1 MAVDFAMNGMLH
13 RAMLRELDRVEALI
27 RGGDVVAARKHW
39 WFFSEMLHQ
48 HHEGEDEFLWPLIE
62 QRSTE
67 PAELAT
73 VDAMRAEHEQLHA
86 ALDTVDG
93 CFRDGVALPE
103 STIADLD
110 ALRLVLAA
118 HSAHE
123 EAKAEPLLAK
133 YVTEEDLKPFNAA
146 NKKGQ
151 HAMLVFPWIAD
162 GGDSA
167 DQRVYDVLPGPVRLV
182 LRPVMRRRYR
192 AYFS

>member
-13 RAMLRELDRVEALI
+13 RALLRELDRVQAFV
-27 RGGDVVAARKHW
+27 RSDDVAAARKHW
-39 WFFSEMLHQ
+39 WFFSEVLHQ

-62 QRSTE
+62 QRSTD

-73 VDAMRAEHEQLHA
+73 VEAMAAEHGQLHA
-86 ALDTVDG
+86 ALATVDED
-93 CFRDGVALPE
+93 FRGGGALPD

-110 ALRLVLAA
+110 TLRMVLAA
-118 HSAHE
+118 HCAHE
-123 EAKAEPLLAK
+123 EAEAEPLLAK
-133 YVTEEDLKPFNAA
+133 YVTEDDLKPFNAA
-146 NKKGQ
+146 NKKGK

-167 DQRVYDVLPGPVRLV
+167 DQKVYDVLPGPVRIV